1 MKEQIVIDAANS
13 VVGRIAS
20 YAAKQALLGNTVAIV
35 NCNDAL
41 ITGRRNL
48 IIERYTRMRQ
58 RGKGQRWAPIVPKVP
73 EKLMK
78 RTIRGMLEY
87 TQRRGEAALDRIRCY
102 NAVPQEFAAA
112 KKISVA
118 KTIITRTIKLSELAK
133 II

>member
-1 MKEQIVIDAANS
+1 MSGQIVIDAANS
-13 VVGRIAS
+13 VLGRIAS
-20 YAAKQALLGNTVAIV
+20 YAAKQAMLGNKVIIV

-48 IIERYTRMRQ
+48 ILERYTQMRQ
-58 RGKGQRWAPIVPKVP
+58 RGKGQRWAPVVPRVP

-102 NAVPQEFAAA
+102 NETPKEFESA
-112 KKISVA
+112 KKVSVA
-118 KTIITRTIKLSELAK
+118 KEIITKTIKLSEVAK